1 MNIFNF
7 LKGGKNKMVRNLV
20 KENNDAD
27 TIRNAVEEKAIVED
41 KKEVVVI
48 TEQQLIINNL
58 QLINQEIADIKEKL
72 IIGIKEVVVKF

>member
-72 IIGIKEVVVKF
+72 IIGFKEVGVKF